1 MRRLSQAGE
10 ENGHAGKKRFKAGR
24 NVVAGV
30 IRRVTVTDIVKNDY
44 LLLNST
50 CMVGNEAEI
59 EKCVCCETP
68 KPGSNVSK
76 KEPSPVKS
84 LGSIAPGGGFKFG
97 VASTASASSNSTNSG
112 FKFGSSTPSMPETQ
126 GFQFGSGNIGITTTG
141 N

>member
-1 MRRLSQAGE
+1 MQVGKIKNWKECSGYILRL
-10 ENGHAGKKRFKAGR
+10 
-24 NVVAGV
+24 
-30 IRRVTVTDIVKNDY
+30 TVTDIVKNDY

-112 FKFGSSTPSMPETQ
+112 FKFGSSTPSIPETQ

>member
-1 MRRLSQAGE
+1 MQVGKIKNWKECSGYILRL
-10 ENGHAGKKRFKAGR
+10 
-24 NVVAGV
+24 
-30 IRRVTVTDIVKNDY
+30 TVTDIVKNDY

-50 CMVGNEAEI
+50 CMVGNDAGI

-68 KPGSNVSK
+68 KPGSNASK

-97 VASTASASSNSTNSG
+97 VTSTTSASSISTNSG
-112 FKFGSSTPSMPETQ
+112 FKFGSSTPSIPETQ
-126 GFQFGSGNIGITTTG
+126 GFQFGSGNIGISTTG